1 VREEIAANLCLPKEK
16 VRVVGMPMGG
26 AFGSKFD
33 LTIEIILALGA
44 WLTKRPVKITLTR
57 LESFR
62 MSTKR
67 HPYTMKYKIGA
78 TREGVFTAIQ
88 ASLMSDAGAYTGCS
102 ASVMEKSV
110 MFGGGPYYWPT
121 YHIEGRAVF
130 TNNVLGGAFRG
141 YGVNQV
147 HFAVESAI
155 DALAR
160 KLNIDPFEIRLRNAL
175 EEGKMTIAGE
185 VLSGCVAVKE
195 TLEEARGLLG
205 RLPPFEAKPGK
216 KIGIGVASGW
226 KNIGITG
233 MTDDHGGAVYRL
245 KEDGRVEVAVSA
257 VDMGQ
262 GTRTVMAQIA
272 SEAAGIAYDQIDI
285 ITGDTRYMMEWCQ
298 GTSQRQTTV
307 VGSAVMK
314 GGEKFRSKVLSLA
327 SELFDVPEDL
337 LFLEDGSFSSKEGG
351 RKLGSLA
358 DLRRMAGLRGID
370 VQEAYDYRSPKSFR
384 LKESPVYG
392 SRDSEEAEK
401 KGKEIQYRNYITYSY
416 GTQVAIVEVDEKEG
430 SVKLLRMILSH
441 DAGKA
446 LNPKVIKGQLEGSA
460 VMGVGY
466 AFTEEFV
473 MKDGFIVTDR
483 LSKCGIPT
491 FQSIPDQID
500 YVLVEKPEPHGPFGA
515 KGISE
520 AALVQTAPAITNAIY
535 DACGIRIRSLP
546 IKGRVKP

>member
-1 VREEIAANLCLPKEK
+1 MKIA
-16 VRVVGMPMGG
+16 
-26 AFGSKFD
+26 
-33 LTIEIILALGA
+33 
-44 WLTKRPVKITLTR
+44 LTR

-78 TREGVFTAIQ
+78 AKEGMFTAIQ
-88 ASLMSDAGAYTGCS
+88 ASLISDAGAYTGCS

-121 YHIEGRAVF
+121 YHIEGLAVF

-160 KLNIDPFEIRLRNAL
+160 KLNMDPFEIRLKNAL

-195 TLEEARGLLG
+195 TLEEARKLLS
-205 RLPPFEAKPGK
+205 RLPPFEPKPGK

-233 MTDDHGGAVYRL
+233 MTDDHGGAVYKL
-245 KEDGRVEVAVSA
+245 KEDGRIDVAVSA

-272 SEAAGIAYDQIDI
+272 SEVVGIAYDQIDI

-307 VGSAVMK
+307 VGSAVMR
-314 GGEKFRSKVLSLA
+314 GGEKFRAKVLSLA
-327 SELFDVPEDL
+327 SEFFDIPEDL
-337 LFLEDGSFSSKEGG
+337 LLLEDSAFSSKEGR
-351 RKLGSLA
+351 RKFGSLA
-358 DLRRMAGLRGID
+358 DLWRLAESRGID
-370 VQEAYDYRSPKSFR
+370 VQEAYDYRSPRSFR

-392 SRDSEEAEK
+392 SKDTEEAEK
-401 KGKEIQYRNYITYSY
+401 RGKEVQYRNYITYSY
-416 GTQVAIVEVDEKEG
+416 GTQVAVVEVDEKDG
-430 SVKLLRMILSH
+430 AVKLLRMILSH
-441 DAGKA
+441 DAGKV

-473 MKDGFIVTDR
+473 MKDGVIVTDR
-483 LSKCGIPT
+483 LRKCGIPT
-491 FQSIPDQID
+491 FLSIPDQIE

-546 IKGRVKP
+546 LKKLLRGNMRANQNQKEEEV